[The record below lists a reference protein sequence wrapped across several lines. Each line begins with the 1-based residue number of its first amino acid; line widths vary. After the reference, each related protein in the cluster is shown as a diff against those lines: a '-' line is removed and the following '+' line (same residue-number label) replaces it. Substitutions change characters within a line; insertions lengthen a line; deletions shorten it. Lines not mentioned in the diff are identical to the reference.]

1 VRGERVR
8 RRKGRCFGNL
18 PHCLVAVVVLVVMVV
33 VMVVVMIAIV
43 IMVVIMLVAHVT
55 LPIPGVW
62 AEAAHR

>member
-1 VRGERVR
+1 VGSTARAYAWAI
-8 RRKGRCFGNL
+8 
-18 PHCLVAVVVLVVMVV
+18 CLTALVPVVVLVVMVV